1 MKNKN
6 LTMLGHLAE
15 LRKRMLYI
23 VVANLITTFICYEY
37 SNILI
42 EIFLNMNK
50 SMKLVYLTP
59 PELFLAYL
67 KISLIGGIILA
78 SPITILQIWTF
89 VSPGLYKDERL
100 YIVGSFIG
108 GLLFFITG
116 SYFAYKMVLPTMLE
130 FFQKFQRN
138 EIAQMISIGSYLDFV
153 LSIIFTFGIVFEMP
167 VLAALLAKLKLIKA
181 TTLKKKQPIMILII
195 FIVAAVMTP
204 PDIISQIMLALPMIL
219 LLQLSIGIC
228 WLINKYQEE

>member
-1 MKNKN
+1 VKNKN

-67 KISLIGGIILA
+67 KISLIGGVILA

-89 VSPGLYKDERL
+89 ISPGLYKNERL

-130 FFQKFQRN
+130 FFQKFQRD

-153 LSIIFTFGIVFEMP
+153 LSIIFIFGIVFEMP

-181 TTLKKKQPIMILII
+181 TTLKKNQSIMILII

>member
-130 FFQKFQRN
+130 FFQKFQRD
-138 EIAQMISIGSYLDFV
+138 EIAQMISIG
-153 LSIIFTFGIVFEMP
+153 
-167 VLAALLAKLKLIKA
+167 
-181 TTLKKKQPIMILII
+181 
-195 FIVAAVMTP
+195 
-204 PDIISQIMLALPMIL
+204 
-219 LLQLSIGIC
+219 
-228 WLINKYQEE
+228 